1 METSPLHKP
10 GIEGNFLNLI
20 EYIYQRNNNTLKVS
34 SINKTLKR
42 LYYTVLEVLAWS
54 QAAHQAN
61 EIKYKRL
68 EKEETIII
76 TNNMSI

>member
-42 LYYTVLEVLAWS
+42 LYYTVLEVLA
-54 QAAHQAN
+54 
-61 EIKYKRL
+61 
-68 EKEETIII
+68 
-76 TNNMSI
+76 